1 MCSGALEGNKIESL
15 VMIKESLLVKNVG
28 ALKNVERF
36 DLKPLTV
43 LIGASASGK
52 STLLKIVAMMRYIYK
67 RVNIKAYLKNSNI
80 DGAIFY
86 IRFQDLLKDGMK
98 NIIDKSSEIEYF
110 VEINGHEYV
119 VSFKNGKLK
128 TPLVIPNEDLIFLKD
143 SWVSEMRSVMP
154 VWASRGSLVKGSSF
168 GFYFDETFSDFDEA
182 TDIVKN
188 IDLDYLDMK
197 MEVIKGGNNQKK
209 YMVSPKNN
217 AYPAFELKFASSG
230 TQTTAPM
237 VTLMKYFA
245 SKFSFKDA
253 MRRSIIM
260 MLFEKDLTEKYHPG
274 IELGNLPKYV
284 FMHAEEPELSLD
296 PNSQR
301 RLVNTITKY
310 IFHEATDGRKMGL
323 VMATHSPYIIN
334 HLNVLIRASYTQKG
348 RVILPYVQPDDI
360 AAYKLSE
367 GSLIN
372 LIATDDES
380 NEYVINTFDLS
391 EIMEDIYNDY
401 EALAEGEMNNE

>member
-1 MCSGALEGNKIESL
+1 
-15 VMIKESLLVKNVG
+15 MIKEFIRVKNVG
-28 ALKNVERF
+28 ALRNVERF
-36 DLKPLTV
+36 ELKPLTV
-43 LIGASASGK
+43 LIGSSASGK
-52 STLLKIVAMMRYIYK
+52 RTLMKIIALMRYIYK

-98 NIIDKSSEIEYF
+98 NLIDKDSEIEYT
-110 VEINGHEYV
+110 VVVNNREYV
-119 VSFKNGKLK
+119 LLYKNGKLD
-128 TPLVIPNEDLIFLKD
+128 TPSSIPNEDLIFLKD
-143 SWVSEMRSVMP
+143 AWVSEMRSVIP
-154 VWASRGSLVKGSSF
+154 VWASRGALVKGSSF

-197 MEVIKGGNNQKK
+197 LEVVKGGNNQKK
-209 YMVSPKNN
+209 YMISPKSN

-230 TQTTAPM
+230 TQTTAPL

-245 SKFSFKDA
+245 SEFSFKEA

-274 IELGNLPKYV
+274 IELANLPKYV

-296 PNSQR
+296 PRSQR
-301 RLVNTITKY
+301 RLVNTISKCA
-310 IFHEATDGRKMGL
+310 FHEKGADREMGI

-334 HLNVLIRASYTQKG
+334 HLNVLLRASYTEKG
-348 RVILPYVQPDDI
+348 KSLLPFVMPEKV
-360 AAYKLSE
+360 AAYKVSD

-372 LIATDDES
+372 LMATDEEC
-380 NEYVINTFDLS
+380 NQEVINTLDLS

-401 EALAEGEMNNE
+401 EALSESLGDNE

>member
-1 MCSGALEGNKIESL
+1 
-15 VMIKESLLVKNVG
+15 MIREFLRVKNVG

-36 DLKPLTV
+36 ELKPLTV
-43 LIGASASGK
+43 LIGSSASGK
-52 STLLKIVAMMRYIYK
+52 STLMKIIALMRYIYK

-98 NIIDKSSEIEYF
+98 NLVDKHSEIEYT
-110 VEINGHEYV
+110 VVVNGREYV
-119 VSFKNGKLK
+119 LSYKKGKLE
-128 TPLVIPNEDLIFLKD
+128 TPPSIPNEDLIFLKD
-143 SWVSEMRSVMP
+143 AWVSEMRSVIP
-154 VWASRGSLVKGSSF
+154 VWASRGALVKGSSF

-182 TDIVKN
+182 TDMVKN

-197 MEVIKGGNNQKK
+197 LEVIKGGNNQKK

-237 VTLMKYFA
+237 VTLMKYF
-245 SKFSFKDA
+245 SSEFSFKEA

-274 IELGNLPKYV
+274 IELANLPKYV

-296 PNSQR
+296 PRSQR
-301 RLVNTITKY
+301 RLVNTITNY
-310 IFHEATDGRKMGL
+310 AFHEKNGDREVGL
-323 VMATHSPYIIN
+323 VLATHSPYIIN
-334 HLNVLIRASYTQKG
+334 HLNVLLRASYTEKG
-348 RVILPYVQPDDI
+348 RRLLPFIMPENVS
-360 AAYKLSE
+360 AYKVSE

-372 LIATDDES
+372 LMATDEES
-380 NEYVINTFDLS
+380 SQEVINTLDLS

-401 EALAEGEMNNE
+401 EALSDSVEKK

>member
-1 MCSGALEGNKIESL
+1 
-15 VMIKESLLVKNVG
+15 MIKEFLRVKNVG
-28 ALKNVERF
+28 ALSDIERF
-36 DLKPLTV
+36 ELKPLTV
-43 LIGASASGK
+43 LIGSSASGK
-52 STLLKIVAMMRYIYK
+52 STLMKIIALMRYIYK

-98 NIIDKSSEIEYF
+98 NLVDKHSEIEYT
-110 VEINGHEYV
+110 VLVNNREYIL
-119 VSFKNGKLK
+119 SYKNGKLE
-128 TPLVIPNEDLIFLKD
+128 TPAAIPNEDLIFLKD
-143 SWVSEMRSVMP
+143 AWVSEMRSVIP
-154 VWASRGSLVKGSSF
+154 VWASRGALVKGSSF

-182 TDIVKN
+182 TDVVKN

-197 MEVIKGGNNQKK
+197 LEVVKGGNNQKK
-209 YMVSPKNN
+209 YLVSPKNN

-237 VTLMKYFA
+237 ITLLKYFA
-245 SKFSFKDA
+245 SEFSFKEA

-274 IELGNLPKYV
+274 IELANLPKYV

-296 PNSQR
+296 PRSQR

-310 IFHEATDGRKMGL
+310 AFHEKDNDREMSL
-323 VMATHSPYIIN
+323 VLATHSPYIIN
-334 HLNVLIRASYTQKG
+334 HLNVLLRASYTEKG
-348 RVILPYVQPDDI
+348 RNLLPFVLPKNV
-360 AAYKLSE
+360 AAYKVSE

-372 LIATDDES
+372 LMATDEES
-380 NEYVINTFDLS
+380 NQDVINTLDLS

-401 EALAEGEMNNE
+401 EALSDSIEDNE

>member
-1 MCSGALEGNKIESL
+1 
-15 VMIKESLLVKNVG
+15 MIKEFLSVKNVG

-36 DLKPLTV
+36 ELKPLTV
-43 LIGASASGK
+43 LIGSSASGK
-52 STLLKIVAMMRYIYK
+52 STLMKIIALIRYIYK

-98 NIIDKSSEIEYF
+98 ILIDDNSEIEYT
-110 VEINGHEYV
+110 VVVNNNEYV
-119 VSFKNGKLK
+119 LSYKNGKLS
-128 TPLVIPNEDLIFLKD
+128 TPSSIPNDDLIFLKD
-143 SWVSEMRSVMP
+143 AWVSEMRSVIP

-182 TDIVKN
+182 TDVVKN

-197 MEVIKGGNNQKK
+197 LEVIRGGNNQKK

-230 TQTTAPM
+230 TQTTAPL
-237 VTLMKYFA
+237 VTLMNYFA
-245 SKFSFKDA
+245 SEFSFKEA

-274 IELGNLPKYV
+274 IELANLPKYV

-296 PNSQR
+296 PRSQR
-301 RLVNTITKY
+301 RLVNTVTKY
-310 IFHEATDGRKMGL
+310 AFHEKKNDREMGL
-323 VMATHSPYIIN
+323 VLATHSPYIIN
-334 HLNVLIRASYTQKG
+334 HLNVLLRASYTEKG
-348 RVILPYVQPDDI
+348 RGLLPYVMPENM
-360 AAYKLSE
+360 AAYKVSD
-367 GSLIN
+367 GCLIN
-372 LIATDDES
+372 LMATDEEC
-380 NEYVINTFDLS
+380 NQEVINTLDLS

-401 EALAEGEMNNE
+401 VALSDCIENYE

>member
-1 MCSGALEGNKIESL
+1 
-15 VMIKESLLVKNVG
+15 MIKEFLRVKNVG

-36 DLKPLTV
+36 ELKPLTV
-43 LIGASASGK
+43 LIGSSASGK
-52 STLLKIVAMMRYIYK
+52 STLMKIIALMRYIYK
-67 RVNIKAYLKNSNI
+67 RVNIKSYLKNSNI

-86 IRFQDLLKDGMK
+86 IRFQDLLKDGMR
-98 NIIDKSSEIEYF
+98 ILVDKHSEIEYM
-110 VEINGHEYV
+110 VLVNGHEYV
-119 VSFKNGKLK
+119 ISYKNGKLE
-128 TPLVIPNEDLIFLKD
+128 PLPSIPNEDLIFLKD
-143 SWVSEMRSVMP
+143 SWVSEMRSVIP

-168 GFYFDETFSDFDEA
+168 GFFFDETFSDFDEA
-182 TDIVKN
+182 TDMVKN

-197 MEVIKGGNNQKK
+197 LEVVRGGNNQKK

-217 AYPAFELKFASSG
+217 DYPAFELKFASSG

-245 SKFSFKDA
+245 SEFSFKEA

-274 IELGNLPKYV
+274 IELADLPKYV

-296 PNSQR
+296 PRSQR
-301 RLVNTITKY
+301 RLVNTITRFA
-310 IFHEATDGRKMGL
+310 FHEKEDDRKMGL
-323 VMATHSPYIIN
+323 VLATHSPYIIN
-334 HLNVLIRASYTQKG
+334 HLNVLLRASYSERG
-348 RVILPYVQPDDI
+348 RTLLPYVMPENV
-360 AAYKLSE
+360 AAYKVYD

-372 LIATDDES
+372 LMATDEES
-380 NEYVINTFDLS
+380 NQNVINTLDLS

-401 EALAEGEMNNE
+401 EALSNGVGSNE